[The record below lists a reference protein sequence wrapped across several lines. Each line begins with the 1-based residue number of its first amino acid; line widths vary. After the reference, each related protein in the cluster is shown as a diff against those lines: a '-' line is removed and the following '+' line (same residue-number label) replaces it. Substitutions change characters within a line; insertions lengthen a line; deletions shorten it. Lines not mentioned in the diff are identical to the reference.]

1 MNREKRFLYQPQ
13 VVKISIPQLC
23 LSCITL
29 SLACVYHPLSVHV
42 ALAKKLGFK
51 LSCVK
56 MYRRNQTT
64 FVKILNIMEHE
75 QKTRKEERKRLKWF
89 GHIHLSFTLL

>member
-13 VVKISIPQLC
+13 VVKIHIPQFC

-42 ALAKKLGFK
+42 AWAKKLGFE

-56 MYRRNQTT
+56 TY
-64 FVKILNIMEHE
+64 
-75 QKTRKEERKRLKWF
+75 
-89 GHIHLSFTLL
+89 

>member
-13 VVKISIPQLC
+13 VVKIRIPQFC

-42 ALAKKLGFK
+42 AWAKKLGFE
-51 LSCVK
+51 LSHVLGHSE
-56 MYRRNQTT
+56 MQSIVAFIDSLSYR
-64 FVKILNIMEHE
+64 L
-75 QKTRKEERKRLKWF
+75 
-89 GHIHLSFTLL
+89 

>member
-13 VVKISIPQLC
+13 VVKIRIPQFC

-42 ALAKKLGFK
+42 AWAKKFGFE

-56 MYRRNQTT
+56 TYRRNQTT
-64 FVKILNIMEHE
+64 FIKILNIMEHE
-75 QKTRKEERKRLKWF
+75 SKMTKEERKRLKWF
-89 GHIHLSFTLL
+89 GHIHLLFTLL

>member
-1 MNREKRFLYQPQ
+1 MNREKRFSYQPQ
-13 VVKISIPQLC
+13 VVKIRIPQFC

-42 ALAKKLGFK
+42 AWAKKLGFE

-56 MYRRNQTT
+56 TYRRNQTT
-64 FVKILNIMEHE
+64 FIKILNIMEHE
-75 QKTRKEERKRLKWF
+75 
-89 GHIHLSFTLL
+89 